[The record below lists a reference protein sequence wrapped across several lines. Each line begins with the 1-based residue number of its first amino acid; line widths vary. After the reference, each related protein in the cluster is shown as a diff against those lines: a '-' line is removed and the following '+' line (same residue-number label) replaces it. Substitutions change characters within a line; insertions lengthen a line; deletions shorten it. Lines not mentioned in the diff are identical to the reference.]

1 MWTRASIRV
10 SFIGIADFLPRGN
23 VLADATAI
31 QGSINF
37 VALHVRLDLAPKA
50 LKLLFL
56 VARILKL
63 SLLAL
68 IYSGHLFF
76 PGF

>member
-1 MWTRASIRV
+1 L
-10 SFIGIADFLPRGN
+10 IGIADFLLPSN
-23 VLADATAI
+23 VLADAPATER
-31 QGSINF
+31 SINF
-37 VALHVRLDLAPKA
+37 RGIDTSGLDLAAKA
-50 LKLLFL
+50 PKLLFL

-68 IYSGHLFF
+68 IYSGHLFSS